1 MKIYLIENLEKVFW
15 GIIAIFIIVGLFL
28 NFQLT
33 LNVRYSENEIL
44 ISIEEKKYIESIFMR
59 EDKKNLENQYLAE
72 IKKVKSNGNYNEEY
86 IGKLYYFLGYN
97 SYLDNDYVKTV
108 KYLEEAKN
116 IFKHKKNYFYLL
128 NLNNIL
134 MNIAYFNNEQIKG
147 VEIANEIYGILEKEN
162 IEGIS
167 KKGQNGI
174 KANVLTGLIEVSS
187 EVKMEKMAEIYYL
200 ELIEITKDKRF
211 ENNMTIYAKYIY
223 NLRIENYSIAKK
235 YAKEYIEDSKKYL
248 DESEVAKSYIY
259 LLEALIYNNEFVE
272 AEKVFKIIED
282 GGNEE
287 GNENITGVLLKL
299 KGIFYE
305 KQKDYKSAKK
315 YYDEALDIFE
325 INENYE
331 SIQFILKNIIKL
343 NTYRDIDFKFYI
355 NKLDSINK
363 VYDEKEFMGDI
374 ADKLNEISYKKIN
387 EEKEKIE
394 DVFIR
399 KQKLTKISKKINI
412 IYLSIIVILIWIAK
426 KLKSEVRTR
435 KSKELELEKM
445 IRTDYLTKAYSK
457 QFIFNKTKE
466 YILNKKEFSMI
477 IFDLDNFKRINDSY
491 GHNFGDEVLVSI
503 VKEVKELIG
512 ENGYIGRFGG
522 EEFIIILNGDINI
535 NEFGEMLLEKV
546 RNSRFSIGDVSVT
559 ISGGGI
565 IYDNQKNVESLI
577 YYADTLLY
585 KAKAKGKDKIL
596 IR

>member
-1 MKIYLIENLEKVFW
+1 MKKYLIENLEKISW
-15 GIIAIFIIVGLFL
+15 GVIAIFIIGGLFL

-33 LNVRYSENEIL
+33 LNVRYGENEIL
-44 ISIEEKKYIESIFMR
+44 IPIEEKEYIESIFIK
-59 EDKKNLENQYLAE
+59 EDRNIDFLEKQYLAE
-72 IKKVKSNGNYNEEY
+72 IKKIESSGSYNEEY

-97 SYLDNDYVKTV
+97 SYLDNDYKKTV

-116 IFKHKKNYFYLL
+116 IFMDRKNYFYLL

-167 KKGQNGI
+167 ISGQKGI
-174 KANVLTGLIEVSS
+174 KANVLTGLIDVSS

-223 NLRIENYSIAKK
+223 NLRIENYSKAKE

-248 DESEVAKSYIY
+248 DESEVAKSHIY
-259 LLEALIYNNEFVE
+259 LLEALIYNNEFDE
-272 AEKVFKIIED
+272 ATKVFKIIEED
-282 GGNEE
+282 NE
-287 GNENITGVLLKL
+287 NENIKGIILKL
-299 KGIFYE
+299 KGVFYE
-305 KQKDYKSAKK
+305 KQKDYENSKK
-315 YYDEALDIFE
+315 NYDEALDIFE
-325 INENYE
+325 INKNYE
-331 SIQFILKNIIKL
+331 SMQFVLKNIVKL
-343 NTYRDIDFKFYI
+343 NMYIDIDIKFYV
-355 NKLDSINK
+355 NKLDDINK
-363 VYDEKEFMGDI
+363 IYDEKEFTGDI
-374 ADKLNEISYKKIN
+374 ADKLNEISYKRIN
-387 EEKEKIE
+387 EEKERIE
-394 DVFIR
+394 DVFTR
-399 KQKLTKISKKINI
+399 KQKLTKISKRINI
-412 IYLSIIVILIWIAK
+412 IYLGIIVILIWIAK
-426 KLKSEVRTR
+426 KLKNEIKSR
-435 KSKELELEKM
+435 KGKELELEKM

-457 QFIFNKTKE
+457 QFIFDKTKE

-491 GHNFGDEVLVSI
+491 GHNFGDEVLVSVTREI
-503 VKEVKELIG
+503 KELVG

-522 EEFIIILNGDINI
+522 EEFIIILNGDVNI
-535 NEFGEMLLEKV
+535 NEFGERLIDKV
-546 RNSRFSIGDVSVT
+546 RNSRFSIDDVSVT

-577 YYADTLLY
+577 YDADILLY
-585 KAKAKGKDKIL
+585 KAKAEGKDKIL

>member
-1 MKIYLIENLEKVFW
+1 MKKYLIENLKKISW
-15 GIIAIFIIVGLFL
+15 GVIAIFIIGGLFL

-33 LNVRYSENEIL
+33 LNVRYGENEIL
-44 ISIEEKKYIESIFMR
+44 IPIEEKEYIESIFIK
-59 EDKKNLENQYLAE
+59 EDRNIDFLEKQYLAE
-72 IKKVKSNGNYNEEY
+72 IKKIESSGSYNEEY

-97 SYLDNDYVKTV
+97 SYLDNDYKKTV

-116 IFKHKKNYFYLL
+116 IFMDRKNYFYLL

-223 NLRIENYSIAKK
+223 NLRIENYSKAKE

-248 DESEVAKSYIY
+248 DESEVAKSHIY
-259 LLEALIYNNEFVE
+259 LLEALIYNNEFDE
-272 AEKVFKIIED
+272 ATKVFKIIEED
-282 GGNEE
+282 NE
-287 GNENITGVLLKL
+287 NENIKGIILKL
-299 KGIFYE
+299 KGVFYE
-305 KQKDYKSAKK
+305 KQKDYENSKK
-315 YYDEALDIFE
+315 NYDEALDIFE
-325 INENYE
+325 INKNYE
-331 SIQFILKNIIKL
+331 SMQFVLKNIVKL
-343 NTYRDIDFKFYI
+343 NMYIDIDIKFYV
-355 NKLDSINK
+355 NKLDDINK
-363 VYDEKEFMGDI
+363 IYDEKEFTGDI
-374 ADKLNEISYKKIN
+374 ADKLNEISYKRIN
-387 EEKEKIE
+387 EEKERIE
-394 DVFIR
+394 DVFTR
-399 KQKLTKISKKINI
+399 KQKLTKISKRINI
-412 IYLSIIVILIWIAK
+412 IYLGIIVILIWIAK
-426 KLKSEVRTR
+426 KLKNEIKSR
-435 KSKELELEKM
+435 KGKELELEKM

-457 QFIFNKTKE
+457 QFIFDKTKE

-477 IFDLDNFKRINDSY
+477 IFDLDNFKKVNDSY
-491 GHNFGDEVLVSI
+491 GHNFGDEVLVSVTREI
-503 VKEVKELIG
+503 KELVG

-522 EEFIIILNGDINI
+522 EEFIIILNGDVNI
-535 NEFGEMLLEKV
+535 NEFGERLIDKV
-546 RNSRFSIGDVSVT
+546 RNSRFSIDDVSVT

-577 YYADTLLY
+577 YDADILLY
-585 KAKAKGKDKIL
+585 KAKAEGKDKIL

>member
-1 MKIYLIENLEKVFW
+1 MKKYLIENLKKISW
-15 GIIAIFIIVGLFL
+15 GVIAIFIIGGLFL

-33 LNVRYSENEIL
+33 LNVRYGENEIL
-44 ISIEEKKYIESIFMR
+44 IPIEEKEYIESIFIK
-59 EDKKNLENQYLAE
+59 EDRNIDFLEKQYLAE
-72 IKKVKSNGNYNEEY
+72 IKKIESSGSYNEEY

-97 SYLDNDYVKTV
+97 SYLDNDYKKTV

-116 IFKHKKNYFYLL
+116 IFMDRKNYFYLL

-167 KKGQNGI
+167 KNGQKGI
-174 KANVLTGLIEVSS
+174 KANVLTGLIDVSS

-223 NLRIENYSIAKK
+223 NLRIENYSKAKE

-248 DESEVAKSYIY
+248 DESEVAKSHIY
-259 LLEALIYNNEFVE
+259 LLEALIYNNEFDE
-272 AEKVFKIIED
+272 ATKVFKIIEED
-282 GGNEE
+282 NE
-287 GNENITGVLLKL
+287 NENIKGIILKL
-299 KGIFYE
+299 KGVFYE
-305 KQKDYKSAKK
+305 KQKDYENSKK
-315 YYDEALDIFE
+315 NYDEALDIFE
-325 INENYE
+325 INKNYE
-331 SIQFILKNIIKL
+331 SMQFVLKNIVKL
-343 NTYRDIDFKFYI
+343 NMYIDIDIKFYV
-355 NKLDSINK
+355 NKLDDINK
-363 VYDEKEFMGDI
+363 IYDEKEFTGDI
-374 ADKLNEISYKKIN
+374 ADKLNEISYKRIN
-387 EEKEKIE
+387 EEKERIE
-394 DVFIR
+394 DVFTR
-399 KQKLTKISKKINI
+399 KQKLTKISKRINI
-412 IYLSIIVILIWIAK
+412 IYLGIIVILIWIAK
-426 KLKSEVRTR
+426 KLKNEIKSR
-435 KSKELELEKM
+435 KGKELELEKM

-457 QFIFNKTKE
+457 QFIFDKTKE

-491 GHNFGDEVLVSI
+491 GHNFGDEVLVSVTREI
-503 VKEVKELIG
+503 KELVG

-522 EEFIIILNGDINI
+522 EEFIIILNGDVNI
-535 NEFGEMLLEKV
+535 NEFGERLIDKV
-546 RNSRFSIGDVSVT
+546 RNSRFSIDDVSVT

-577 YYADTLLY
+577 YDADILLY
-585 KAKAKGKDKIL
+585 KAKAEGKDKIL